1 MPLAQSIYEHI
12 IFNNE
17 GIPVIS
23 GTTMKVIELVVE
35 KIAHGW
41 SAEELHLNHP
51 HVTLGQIY
59 SALAYYADH
68 QNELDKDIENRLQK
82 IDEIRTAST
91 SATLKEKL
99 KSKGLL

>member
-1 MPLAQSIYEHI
+1 MPLIQSSYEHI
-12 IFNNE
+12 TFNNE

-35 KIAHGW
+35 KTAHGW

-59 SALAYYADH
+59 SALAYYSDH
-68 QNELDKDIENRLQK
+68 QDELDKDIDSRLRK
-82 IDEIRTAST
+82 IDEIQSAST
-91 SATLKEKL
+91 SSTLKEKL